1 MTMRLLQTAAVLAA
15 TVLAGAVSAETMMR
29 HYGGVLGTSMDL
41 SVVGVSRSEAD
52 AAFAAALEETSRLE
66 ALLSDYQPD
75 SEVSRLNQ
83 ARVLET
89 MSPELRELISQCRH
103 WESATGGQFS
113 CKLGQIRSA
122 WRDAERQDAPP
133 ARRELRAL
141 ARTLRATELP
151 VPVDGTYAL
160 PEGVSLD
167 LGGIAKGYIIDKAMA
182 AMRSVVPN
190 AVGIKVDIGGD
201 GLYVGTSEG
210 NVPWRVGLSATPA
223 DVAARDGT
231 VELSNQALA
240 ASGHSGRTFKVRRR
254 DYSQILSTRDGW
266 PVAHGTSGFAIADTA
281 LAADVAATVAASVS
295 GSDALEWAA
304 GQERIELLLV
314 LQGGQQLV
322 SDGWRALERA
332 SESGSIPV
340 MTVDFQ
346 IPRVESGKY
355 RRPYVALWITDS
367 ERKPVRNLLILG
379 DSQRWAQEN
388 RRWWRAVGRENREL
402 LDGYARATRRPGSYS
417 VSWDG
422 RDDRGKPVAGSQF
435 RLHLEAAR
443 EHGGHT
449 YQTFD
454 IDLSAPVEARVTAEG
469 ELGDIAIRWQRVAD
483 TNRNDGAVRAASTA
497 R

>member
-1 MTMRLLQTAAVLAA
+1 MVVLAA
-15 TVLAGAVSAETMMR
+15 TGLAGPVSAETMTR
-29 HYGGVLGTSMDL
+29 HFDGVLGTSMDV
-41 SVVGVSRSEAD
+41 SIVGVSRSEAD
-52 AAFAAALEETSRLE
+52 IAFAAALKETSRLE
-66 ALLSDYQPD
+66 ALLSDYQPE
-75 SEVSRLNQ
+75 SEVSRLNRERALQ
-83 ARVLET
+83 T
-89 MSPELRELISQCRH
+89 MSPELRELIGHCRH

-141 ARTLRATELP
+141 ARTLRTTELP
-151 VPVDGTYAL
+151 VPEDSAYVL

-182 AMRSVVPN
+182 AVRSVVPE
-190 AVGIKVDIGGD
+190 AIGIKLDIGGD
-201 GLYVGTSEG
+201 GLYVGVSGEQA
-210 NVPWRVGLSATPA
+210 PWRVGLSAAPVDFDA
-223 DVAARDGT
+223 PDGT
-231 VELSNQALA
+231 VELRNQALA
-240 ASGHSGRTFKVRRR
+240 ASGHSGRTFQIRRR
-254 DYSQILSTRDGW
+254 NYSQILATRDGW
-266 PVAHGTSGFAIADTA
+266 PVAHGTSSFAIADTA
-281 LAADVAATVAASVS
+281 LAADVSATVAASVS

-304 GQERIELLLV
+304 GQNRVELLLV

-322 SDGWRALERA
+322 SDGWRAFERDSDSA
-332 SESGSIPV
+332 SMPV
-340 MTVDFQ
+340 MIVEFQ
-346 IPRVESGKY
+346 IPRVDSGKY

-367 ERKPVRNLLILG
+367 ERTPVRNLMILG
-379 DSQRWAQEN
+379 ESQRWAQEN

-422 RDDRGKPVAGSQF
+422 RDDRGKPVEGSQF

-454 IDLSAPVEARVTAEG
+454 IDLSAPADTRVTAEG
-469 ELGDIAIRWQRVAD
+469 ELGDIAIRWQPVAD
-483 TNRNDGAVRAASTA
+483 TNRNDGTVRTASKP